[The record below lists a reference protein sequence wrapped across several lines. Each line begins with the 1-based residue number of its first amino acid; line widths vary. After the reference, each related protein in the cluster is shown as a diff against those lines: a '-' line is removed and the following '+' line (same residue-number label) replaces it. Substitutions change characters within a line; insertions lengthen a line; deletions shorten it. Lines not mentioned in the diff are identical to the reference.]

1 MTRFSS
7 PVALAVVALALAL
20 AAPARG
26 AEPSPLE
33 VERLLDSS
41 GYVEALR
48 ELGPEVVPVLARLYA
63 DAEPERRARIANAFY
78 GLGWQSEEARRVL
91 NADLETDHERLRLSV
106 QWAIGRVSA
115 DDDVVERLLTI
126 LRSDPNALFSE
137 KAACALAHDQIHLT
151 EAQKVLLYAGL
162 IDTLRSPDAR
172 VRRDA
177 IRALEIHTGQR
188 RGFQPWGA
196 SEARARSVRDWERW
210 LGDYESHL

>member
-1 MTRFSS
+1 
-7 PVALAVVALALAL
+7 VALVALALAVAL
-20 AAPARG
+20 AAPVRG

-33 VERLLDSS
+33 VERLLDSN

-48 ELGPEVVPVLARLYA
+48 ELGPEVVPVLVRMYPSAG
-63 DAEPERRARIANAFY
+63 PERRARIANAFY

-91 NADLETDHERLRLSV
+91 NADLETDHERLRLAA
-106 QWAIGRVSA
+106 QWAIG
-115 DDDVVERLLTI
+115 LTI

-151 EAQKVLLYAGL
+151 EEQKVLLYAGL
-162 IDTLRSPDAR
+162 VDTLRSSDAR

-196 SEARARSVRDWERW
+196 SEARERAVRDWERW
-210 LGDYESHL
+210 LRDYESNL

>member
-7 PVALAVVALALAL
+7 PVALVALALAVAL
-20 AAPARG
+20 AGPARG
-26 AEPSPLE
+26 SEPSPHE
-33 VERLLDSS
+33 VERLLDSN

-48 ELGPEVVPVLARLYA
+48 ELGPDVVPVLARLYA

-162 IDTLRSPDAR
+162 IDTLSSPDAR

-196 SEARARSVRDWERW
+196 SEARERSVRDWERW

>member
-1 MTRFSS
+1 VTRFSS

>member
-1 MTRFSS
+1 
-7 PVALAVVALALAL
+7 VALVALALAVAL
-20 AAPARG
+20 AAPVRG

-33 VERLLDSS
+33 VERLLDSN

-48 ELGPEVVPVLARLYA
+48 ELGPEVVPVLVRMYPSAG
-63 DAEPERRARIANAFY
+63 PERRARIANAFY

-91 NADLETDHERLRLSV
+91 NADLETDHERLRLAA

-151 EAQKVLLYAGL
+151 EEQKVLLYAGL
-162 IDTLRSPDAR
+162 VDTLRSSDAR

-196 SEARARSVRDWERW
+196 SEARERAVRDWERW
-210 LGDYESHL
+210 LRDYESNL

>member
-1 MTRFSS
+1 M
-7 PVALAVVALALAL
+7 ALAVLALTLAL

-26 AEPSPLE
+26 AEPGPLE
-33 VERLLDSS
+33 VERLLDSN
-41 GYVEALR
+41 GYVDALR
-48 ELGPEVVPVLARLYA
+48 ELGPEVVPVLVRMYPS
-63 DAEPERRARIANAFY
+63 AEPERRARIANAFY
-78 GLGWQSEEARRVL
+78 GLGWRSEEARRVL

-106 QWAIGRVSA
+106 QWAIGRVSG

-137 KAACALAHDQIHLT
+137 KAACALAYDQIHLT
-151 EAQKVLLYAGL
+151 EEQKVLLYAGL
-162 IDTLRSPDAR
+162 VDTLRSPDAR

-196 SEARARSVRDWERW
+196 SEARQRAVRDWERW